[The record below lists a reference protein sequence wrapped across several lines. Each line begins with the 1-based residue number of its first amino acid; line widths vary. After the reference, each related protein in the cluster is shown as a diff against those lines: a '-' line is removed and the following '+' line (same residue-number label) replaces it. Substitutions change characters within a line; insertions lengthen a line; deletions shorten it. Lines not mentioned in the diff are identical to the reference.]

1 MGDGFTGQKTQPST
15 NSVKVLREHKNTQI
29 TLNYN
34 IQKKTANPSAPTQS
48 QTTGEGIAAPHTP
61 LPSVTV
67 HFGIHLFFV
76 SVGGRGPSMKVC
88 TRALQNLATPLL
100 VVNNNNTRTMLLSS
114 C

>member
-76 SVGGRGPSMKVC
+76 SVAATNEGPP
-88 TRALQNLATPLL
+88 TETTPLR
-100 VVNNNNTRTMLLSS
+100 NSQI
-114 C
+114 